1 MMTVREREREGERE
15 RDRERRTC
23 GERDDE
29 QPGVL
34 CQDPCSRDLC
44 IAFRLKSRENGGVR
58 TEQRR
63 QLKDG
68 PDRAR
73 EGDGVRDRSVAVLIV
88 PTTTVRD
95 EYARVSAQKGNRKR
109 ESTRTASVRLRKSVL
124 PGESSSIS
132 GASAKTQ

>member
-1 MMTVREREREGERE
+1 MWSPIVCRASATLRPADDDGEGEGASERERKRERERERERE
-15 RDRERRTC
+15 TDRERRTC

-34 CQDPCSRDLC
+34 CQDPCSRNLC
-44 IAFRLKSRENGGVR
+44 IAFRLKSCENGGVR

-73 EGDGVRDRSVAVLIV
+73 EGDGVRDRSVAVLII
-88 PTTTVRD
+88 PTTR
-95 EYARVSAQKGNRKR
+95 YAM
-109 ESTRTASVRLRKSVL
+109 STQ
-124 PGESSSIS
+124 G
-132 GASAKTQ
+132 